1 MLTIREQIQQLIK
14 AELAKILTANG
25 YTTNIGQRVVR
36 GRYDLVPPELPAT
49 LMLANQDTA
58 DSGYGHDVHEMPLTV
73 AGFST
78 FATSQSDT
86 SDRVA
91 RLAEQILGDIQV
103 CLLSPRMY
111 LAFTTGTREP
121 AVGTVITGSSS
132 GATGILES
140 ITLSSGSWAGGDA
153 AGTLLLRM
161 PWQDYEAETLLNS
174 GGETLATTTGVITE
188 YTMFSDLLNSVEYQ
202 RGGIDPLPDVGDDI
216 LKVSVSFSI
225 FYATLAGNPY
235 KQS

>member
-14 AELAKILTANG
+14 AELAKILTTNG

-36 GRYDLVPPELPAT
+36 GRYDLVPPELPAV

-58 DSGYGHDVHEMPLTV
+58 APGYGHGVHEMPLTV
-73 AGFST
+73 AGFSNIVT
-78 FATSQSDT
+78 AQSDT
-86 SDRVA
+86 SDRAA

-103 CLLSPRMY
+103 CLRAKRIN

-121 AVGTVITGSSS
+121 STGSVITGSSS
-132 GATGILES
+132 GATSILES

-188 YTMFSDLLNSVEYQ
+188 YTMFSDLLNSIEYQ

-216 LKVSVSFSI
+216 LKVPVSFSV